1 MSENEKLKV
10 KELPEEEKQALL
22 AEMKAANL
30 GGALTE
36 YQVKTA
42 REKIA
47 AVNAAKNGNNGEQTS
62 GGNEQNNGDGEQ
74 TPGENEQN
82 NGDGE
87 QTPGENEQKEDN
99 KQPEKVVKNEKL
111 AICHICR
118 EPVKN
123 GVCTGC
129 GFTFKR

>member
-47 AVNAAKNGNNGEQTS
+47 AFNAAKNGGNGEQTS
-62 GGNEQNNGDGEQ
+62 GENKTEVIVAGDGGVHNVPNE
-74 TPGENEQN
+74 TP
-82 NGDGE
+82 
-87 QTPGENEQKEDN
+87 DN
-99 KQPEKVVKNEKL
+99 KQPEKVVKNEKF